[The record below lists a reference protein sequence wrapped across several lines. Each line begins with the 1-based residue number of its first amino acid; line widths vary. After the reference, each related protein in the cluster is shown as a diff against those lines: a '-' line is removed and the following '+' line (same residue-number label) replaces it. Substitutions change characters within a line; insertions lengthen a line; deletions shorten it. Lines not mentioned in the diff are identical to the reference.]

1 MAAPR
6 PGNTDRGWN
15 DPPLFNYGA
24 AAQSQASPRRTAL
37 NKRVAYPMA
46 TPPSAGDGTSMAA
59 SILNPAEGPPKLG
72 NVQLLPPAVNTSTP
86 TPLPVVVPT
95 LIPTP
100 EPGSQLSPGLLSHPG
115 VARPVAENRETLD
128 DVTARLNV
136 EGEAGLLSYIQDALK
151 TVRDKCS
158 EQLKGRAAEDVS
170 RRIALLQEVWQ
181 GGQISPPVKVRVAQL
196 VEALKQNN
204 LDLANSIHLSLMV
217 DYTNEVNQWMVGIKR
232 LIQELYNLREQSI
245 PTEQT
250 SPSPSGDPQGQ
261 GQTSETSTE
270 AQPVAGDS

>member
-15 DPPLFNYGA
+15 DPPLFNYGS

-46 TPPSAGDGTSMAA
+46 TPPSAGDGTT

-72 NVQLLPPAVNTSTP
+72 NIQLLPPAVNTCTP

-100 EPGSQLSPGLLSHPG
+100 EPGSQLSPGLISHPG

-128 DVTARLNV
+128 DVIARLKM
-136 EGEAGLLSYIQDALK
+136 EDEAELLTYIQEALK

-158 EQLKGRAAEDVS
+158 GQLKGRAAEDVM
-170 RRIALLQEVWQ
+170 RRIALLQEMWQ
-181 GGQISPPVKVRVAQL
+181 GGQVSPPVKVRLGQL
-196 VEALKQNN
+196 AEALKENN

-232 LIQELYNLREQSI
+232 LIQELYSLQAQNTAAEQPCS
-245 PTEQT
+245 
-250 SPSPSGDPQGQ
+250 SPSDDPQGQ
-261 GQTSETSTE
+261 GQTSETLTSTE
-270 AQPVAGDS
+270 TQPVVGDS